1 MPNDNLKKYY
11 SYLKSNGADVAPT
24 YEAFANALSDENN
37 AKKYHSYLL
46 KNKFDAPQSYDVFS
60 QKLGIVKKKETT
72 VSPSVQ
78 KPKPISSGTQP
89 KGTQKPLGTSVSQK
103 ESKPEILF
111 PAQKGKRN
119 DVFTTEDGKTY
130 RLDMSTGKPVW
141 KGYTSSVV
149 KGQGGS
155 KQDYEIYNTIISN
168 PNTVNALNKTFGK
181 QASTSDTD
189 QIYTGLVGKEENQYR
204 VYNDNWQRLTP
215 NSNNWE
221 EVNSE
226 GAISYLNKNY
236 GKNVKVKPTVKKE
249 DKGYQ
254 FTDINSQ
261 LISKTEEK
269 VVPYLQRQYGR
280 LGFNFEESGLGTDY
294 VKVTSKNGNT
304 IEVSLDE
311 NNPEEALKLK
321 SFLQGNKSEIQT
333 DASKKVNDLIREV
346 NRFDLGSDYKK
357 QASKRLDD
365 YRSSEEFVNDLK
377 YMNFNEV
384 ESNINSI
391 KNNFIRRNDKQGLE
405 DFYNSSAYKLYKEKQ
420 KEDSSVKAEKID
432 SLYYELKQAK
442 TPEEKKQAK
451 IKIDTYLS
459 DKVINKQSDNYNIQL
474 GDVSESYKK
483 LNAAISQFDKDK
495 ADLDQRVNSGN
506 ISQEEY
512 ESLAESIN
520 KRAEYLDSRRQEIKS
535 EKDGLISDMNKL
547 QSITG
552 QYLIDK
558 EKTGSF
564 GGNMLN
570 SLVTGVSKIFE
581 PSMQVLTSVVSDR
594 IMMKLDPDELK
605 MLKAKGYNDEE
616 IKNYT
621 VNKETKKLKEE
632 FRSGLVE
639 TFGTSGTTKEYAQSK
654 DRGFFEKSL
663 SGVAESLPGMLAPGG
678 AIVKVGSL
686 GAQAYSSIEDE
697 MLADKD
703 FETTSALDRSVVAL
717 PYAIG
722 MGILE
727 NLGVSTVMSK
737 NPLAKSL
744 LTKSLLSAVKKVGGD
759 ASKEVIESVID
770 KEIKSNI
777 AKYGIRIVGGA
788 LAEAETGA
796 LQSAVLDIG
805 LKKLYNSWKD
815 ANDGKTAETLTE
827 GEYFSTPDTFMG
839 GLSQVAEDAAAEAIG
854 GWAMTTVGT
863 SAQAIMNKGQ
873 ISLYNDKDVEFLK
886 GLSTDPEVKKMFIAK
901 LKTNMLQGSMTKS
914 EAQEQLNSLNELE
927 STFSKIP
934 DNITGEN
941 LKKSVG
947 LISERN
953 KLTQEIEGKDESLTA
968 VQQARISEINNELKT
983 ISENAVKE
991 SNIEEVTAEG
1001 GGIQREGT
1009 QEGQP
1014 EVGQGEG
1021 AVGQATQPE
1030 TDLGNRPVEGGRTEE
1045 ERVTRNVIN
1054 RPATLSE
1061 FGGKTFDTPL
1071 QGDTYVDGQQVVFE
1085 DRATGRIYEL
1095 GNIDEVMDS
1104 AIPGLQA
1111 QEETISITTEGKVSI
1126 EGNNWNIQ
1134 SELPT
1139 QGIEYNPAGEVT
1151 RVSLKDDAGN
1161 TQMFEGQQAVDIA
1174 YQIELQK
1181 IQSIEQQQFIND
1193 LLEQDEEFQ
1202 TATESIK
1209 PRQIEAVVQEETAPD
1224 IVPTEPTVAEEVVA
1238 EQPVAEEVERL
1249 GKLLEGTDQQ
1259 IDEQIGTFRVS
1270 KDNSRVA
1277 KSIANAA
1284 KSIAKILPDV
1294 KFVVHDT
1301 DESYRKATGEQGR
1314 SQSSSGEYNPK
1325 TKTININASKANNR
1339 TAAHE
1344 VFHAILLN
1352 KIGSDIEAQRL
1363 TKAMINSV
1371 MKSLVNMKDAGKILR
1386 YLNDFAS
1393 NYEKNIQNE
1402 EKLAELFGILA
1413 DGYNSLPYPSKNIIR
1428 RFLDRMAKLFGLK
1441 PFTDREVIQFMN
1453 NVSFSVE
1460 AGDEITQKDISF
1472 LGNGT
1477 IDVTTPRKSKFI
1489 DSLVFE
1495 RFPTNKNTKVIE
1507 DFKLSDINGQ
1517 VAASTLSDKL
1527 TAGKLKK
1534 VKTVKGQEIV
1544 DAEYIFYGGVGYPE
1558 VTGYVWASSTK
1569 DKVQTIIDS
1578 MVVSSD
1584 GYRYLIPA
1592 IMSNTSHMSNRNMTL
1607 ITMEVFKEAIANN
1620 ELNRTKFKEIVSKAF
1635 SNKKAEKFKDGAL
1648 NAVSGNI
1655 SGNQMC
1661 DNLKNYM
1668 LSSKMSFES
1677 RKDVLKSMVGNP
1689 ESGNP
1694 KFSTVGTYLSLAT
1707 SLSEPIVKDA
1717 DMHQVAVVIRTKG
1730 NLTPKETDTNDVFY
1744 HDSYGFH
1751 IESDQEIEVL
1761 HLDGIYNLVD
1771 VIPEF
1776 TTDEGKTVSTKQE
1789 LKEKGQKGWNIK
1801 RILTNLGR
1809 THGLSK
1815 YSAEIVSPRKQLIG
1829 ENANLAQNVRDNLQ
1843 VARDMEDA
1851 GKSVKDIRIA
1861 TGWERG
1867 ADKKWRYEIDD
1878 IKIIG
1883 DKIPFTDNFVGEGYI
1898 VKLKDFVDG
1907 KILNAYPELGDKI
1920 TIVRG
1925 IPSSSSGE
1933 TFGSLQKTRN
1943 GWDLYLS
1950 DRIFNGDEQF
1960 GKSTLIHEI
1969 QHAIQ
1974 DIEGFAEGGNV
1985 KMMKT
1990 PNDVL
1995 QNLANKLPSKAL
2007 TSAEKSLIKDEYEK
2021 NGLSRLPI
2029 LPTSLDVTSDSINTI
2044 EDFIDKLDILIKLFP
2059 NENSYKNL
2067 QDALDLKLM
2076 EMGGKNVA
2084 FEKYQKLAGEVESRN
2099 VQTRM
2104 KMTPEERRQTTL
2116 QETEDVS
2123 REDQIIFFKGQEE
2136 SIDSAVR
2143 KQKADTISG
2152 MVFTARQNGFSDA
2165 AISQYLLT
2173 KGYTQEQIDGALSAK
2188 AGTKNIDDIF
2198 KASEQEIRD
2207 KVKRKSIREFFR
2219 SLSRTTLNRQVDIK
2233 RALAGLKNKQAQ
2245 KALARLITKA
2255 GSGGLASIR
2264 FKIAAKDIY
2273 GKLKEADIKVLDKII
2288 YARRIISINENRSE
2302 LRAKAYEGLDDSL
2315 KIELNNIIDSKK
2327 RKDNNE
2333 LNNIKKRVG
2342 EKTYKDL
2349 IDRSEIYKEPYR
2361 GMDGYSEVNAQENLN
2376 TIKNEIGEDKF
2387 NDLNDRADKYF
2398 NVFKENLKKLKESGR
2413 ITEDVYNDLN
2423 EIEYS
2428 PIATIKYIISDNMDV
2443 SDMDREASRLG
2454 MSKDDIKKLT
2464 DRNENG
2470 IITDSRYLLAMNI
2483 SSVESRAFEN
2493 AMLNEVV
2500 KALDEATPEQQT
2512 ALSEYVVFDNPIIGS
2527 FKDGRPKRK
2536 YDDQAVPSGFKKVYY
2551 FENGIEK
2558 YIIVREDMARQLLD
2572 VKNAKMQAAIENTAK
2587 TVPVIGAALKTITL
2601 TPARLLRFFAT
2612 GGNPLFIL
2620 GNVAVDWV
2628 NAVFNTDVY
2637 SNLKAYGMVQ
2647 AGLGFAKNFIKK
2659 AVTNDTFN
2667 KTYNEF
2673 AEHGGLMDFLSNES
2687 MRALNELKPGHK
2699 IFSPLHKAVEMYGTV
2714 MSFLGE
2720 TSEVA
2725 MRLAVYEKMKSNL
2738 VSEFKKENGVDPN
2751 AQQMDDIMW
2760 EAAREARELIDF
2772 NQGGSWAKEADVVM
2786 PYLNAALQ
2794 GFRKPLDYAK
2804 KNPVGFASSYI
2815 QLAGMGASI
2824 AAMSLAAAMNA
2835 MPSDD
2840 DDEEKKKKIRKAL
2853 DSISDHEK
2861 ASYHIIFT
2869 GKVDKNGELEYIRIK
2884 KLPVAS
2890 VATTLAEQMMY
2901 KYLVGYEFDEAT
2913 FNQTIEKSL
2922 PLSIS
2927 ELESKNPVVA
2937 GYLTYKYNEDTF
2949 TGEKVFRGP
2958 KDKVILETAEGVND
2972 PKIEAFYKSVAPVF
2986 GLSPARSKAFVE
2998 KIITNQ
3004 STNPTINIFYA
3015 AANGIFGKDTQFGNE
3030 FSTAMEKMKEAAGKK
3045 LIRYTNENVL
3055 KYKKEDE
3062 LEKEKIYIT
3071 TEKYLK
3077 DSKIKADIKDRYNN
3091 GKTMTIGELEKIV
3104 KENYDPIDQQ
3114 KYLKKYYT
3122 YTQTMNAD
3130 PVLLDLL
3137 YEDDPNIQALIINDT
3152 YGPSLEKEE
3161 LDELVDVMQKSR
3173 RKVSSKAWYIYQTK
3187 YKNRK

>member
-78 KPKPISSGTQP
+78 KEKPISSGTQP
-89 KGTQKPLGTSVSQK
+89 KANQKPLGTSVSQK

-130 RLDMSTGKPVW
+130 RLDMSTGRPVW

-168 PNTVNALNKTFGK
+168 PNTVNALNKTFRK

-269 VVPYLQRQYGR
+269 VVPYLQRQYGK

-391 KNNFIRRNDKQGLE
+391 KNNFIRRNDKKGLE

-495 ADLDQRVNSGN
+495 ADLDQRVNAGN

-722 MGILE
+722 MGVLE
-727 NLGVSTVMSK
+727 NIGVSTAMSK

-759 ASKEVIESVID
+759 ASKEVIENVIN

-815 ANDGKTAETLTE
+815 ANDGKTAEKLTE

-1021 AVGQATQPE
+1021 AVGQAAQPE

-1045 ERVTRNVIN
+1045 ESVTRNVIN

-1111 QEETISITTEGKVSI
+1111 QEETISITPEGKVSI

-1224 IVPTEPTVAEEVVA
+1224 IVPTEPTVAEEVVV

-1259 IDEQIGTFRVS
+1259 IDEQIGTLNVS
-1270 KDNSRVA
+1270 KKNNKVA
-1277 KSIANAA
+1277 QSIANAA
-1284 KSIAKILPDV
+1284 KAIAKILPDV

-1301 DESYRKATGEQGR
+1301 DESYRKATGEQSR
-1314 SQSSSGEYNPK
+1314 SQSSSGEYNNK
-1325 TKTININASKANNR
+1325 TKTIHINASKANNR

-1352 KIGSDIEAQRL
+1352 KIGSDIELQRL
-1363 TKAMINSV
+1363 TKAMIDSV
-1371 MKSLVNMKDAGKILR
+1371 LKSLSKTKGSEEVVA
-1386 YLNDFAS
+1386 YLEKFAS
-1393 NYEKNIQNE
+1393 QYDDKTIFNE

-1413 DGYNSLPYPSKNIIR
+1413 DNYAKLPADTKNIIQ
-1428 RFLDRMAKLFGLK
+1428 RFIDRVRKILGLK
-1441 PFTDREVIQFMN
+1441 PMTDREVIDFMN
-1453 NVSFSVE
+1453 TISQKVA
-1460 AGDEITQKDISF
+1460 AGQEITQKDISKISTD
-1472 LGNGT
+1472 NT
-1477 IDVTTPRKSKFI
+1477 ISKVNKRFQADFS
-1489 DSLVFE
+1489 DSVS
-1495 RFPTNKNTKVIE
+1495 
-1507 DFKLSDINGQ
+1507 KLSFIYDKNGEQ
-1517 VAASTLSDKL
+1517 FKKLEKDGFITRDKSLSDFN
-1527 TAGKLKK
+1527 GK
-1534 VKTVKGQEIV
+1534 
-1544 DAEYIFYGGVGYPE
+1544 YIFLHQPD
-1558 VTGYVWASSTK
+1558 A
-1569 DKVQTIIDS
+1569 
-1578 MVVSSD
+1578 
-1584 GYRYLIPA
+1584 
-1592 IMSNTSHMSNRNMTL
+1592 
-1607 ITMEVFKEAIANN
+1607 
-1620 ELNRTKFKEIVSKAF
+1620 AF
-1635 SNKKAEKFKDGAL
+1635 SGMIFKDG
-1648 NAVSGNI
+1648 
-1655 SGNQMC
+1655 
-1661 DNLKNYM
+1661 
-1668 LSSKMSFES
+1668 E
-1677 RKDVLKSMVGNP
+1677 VLVEG
-1689 ESGNP
+1689 
-1694 KFSTVGTYLSLAT
+1694 
-1707 SLSEPIVKDA
+1707 
-1717 DMHQVAVVIRTKG
+1717 KG
-1730 NLTPKETDTNDVFY
+1730 GVFY
-1744 HDSYGFH
+1744 PIKFH
-1751 IESDQEIEVL
+1751 E
-1761 HLDGIYNLVD
+1761 DGYFWASTDRTAKKMADDLNKVMEQNGGSIY
-1771 VIPEF
+1771 
-1776 TTDEGKTVSTKQE
+1776 
-1789 LKEKGQKGWNIK
+1789 
-1801 RILTNLGR
+1801 
-1809 THGLSK
+1809 
-1815 YSAEIVSPRKQLIG
+1815 
-1829 ENANLAQNVRDNLQ
+1829 
-1843 VARDMEDA
+1843 M
-1851 GKSVKDIRIA
+1851 
-1861 TGWERG
+1861 
-1867 ADKKWRYEIDD
+1867 
-1878 IKIIG
+1878 
-1883 DKIPFTDNFVGEGYI
+1883 
-1898 VKLKDFVDG
+1898 
-1907 KILNAYPELGDKI
+1907 
-1920 TIVRG
+1920 
-1925 IPSSSSGE
+1925 
-1933 TFGSLQKTRN
+1933 
-1943 GWDLYLS
+1943 
-1950 DRIFNGDEQF
+1950 
-1960 GKSTLIHEI
+1960 
-1969 QHAIQ
+1969 
-1974 DIEGFAEGGNV
+1974 
-1985 KMMKT
+1985 
-1990 PNDVL
+1990 
-1995 QNLANKLPSKAL
+1995 AL
-2007 TSAEKSLIKDEYEK
+2007 TSAPS
-2021 NGLSRLPI
+2021 
-2029 LPTSLDVTSDSINTI
+2029 
-2044 EDFIDKLDILIKLFP
+2044 DKLMSSTTMANAILDFFSSKALD
-2059 NENSYKNL
+2059 KNFKVTPTQL
-2067 QDALDLKLM
+2067 KSALRKAANDVKSVNNKKVGLDLKLPSNATIE
-2076 EMGGKNVA
+2076 EMQSAIRTALGSENSSFADRKNFAVELTKLMASEINKNDIAVNQFGKLFSEGIQN
-2084 FEKYQKLAGEVESRN
+2084 KY
-2099 VQTRM
+2099 
-2104 KMTPEERRQTTL
+2104 
-2116 QETEDVS
+2116 
-2123 REDQIIFFKGQEE
+2123 FKGITKTGKLKISAANMNQALSEMFTEPMLKEGIDREKGGQVYAILELNGPVKAEPSTKHESYPMAIESANKDNKVTLHLLNDRQNWFDTFEDFETGDIVSKERQLKVYPTSGVSVRGLKVNTANVTTQKQEE

-2152 MVFTARQNGFSDA
+2152 IVFTARQNGFSDA
-2165 AISQYLLT
+2165 AISQYLLG

-2198 KASEQEIRD
+2198 EASQQEIRD
-2207 KVKRKSIREFFR
+2207 KVKRKSIREGLR
-2219 SLSRTTLNRQVDIK
+2219 SLTRTLLNRQSDIK
-2233 RALAGLKNKQAQ
+2233 RVLNILSSERSGWRKGWRVIEKNNAASRAYAK
-2245 KALARLITKA
+2245 LITKA
-2255 GSGGLASIR
+2255 GATGLASIR

-2273 GKLKEADIKVLDKII
+2273 GKLKESEIKVLDKII
-2288 YARRIISINENRSE
+2288 YARRIISINENR
-2302 LRAKAYEGLDDSL
+2302 AMKGL
-2315 KIELNNIIDSKK
+2315 
-2327 RKDNNE
+2327 
-2333 LNNIKKRVG
+2333 
-2342 EKTYKDL
+2342 
-2349 IDRSEIYKEPYR
+2349 EPYR
-2361 GMDGYSEVNAQENLN
+2361 GMDGYSEVNAQQNLN
-2376 TIKNEIGEDKF
+2376 TIKSEIGEDKF
-2387 NDLNDRADKYF
+2387 NDLNERADKYF

-2443 SDMDREASRLG
+2443 SDMDREAARLG

-2527 FKDGRPKRK
+2527 FNDGRPKRK
-2536 YDDQAVPSGFKKVYY
+2536 YDDEAVPSGFKKVYY

-2587 TVPVIGAALKTITL
+2587 TVPVIGTALKAITL

-2637 SNLKAYGMVQ
+2637 SNFKTFGMAQ
-2647 AGLGFAKNFIKK
+2647 AGFGFAKNFIKK

-2673 AEHGGLMDFLSNES
+2673 AEHGGLMEFLSNES
-2687 MRALNELKPGHK
+2687 MRSLNELKPGHK
-2699 IFSPLHKAVEMYGTV
+2699 ILSKGHRALEIYGNI

-2890 VATTLAEQMMY
+2890 VATTWAEQMMY
-2901 KYLVGYEFDEAT
+2901 KYLVDYEFDDAT

-2927 ELESKNPVVA
+2927 ELESKNPVVS

-2972 PKIEAFYKSVAPVF
+2972 PKIESFYKTVAPVF

-3015 AANGIFGKDTQFGNE
+3015 AANGIFGKDTQFGTE
-3030 FSTAMEKMKEAAGKK
+3030 FSTAMEKMKETAGKK

-3071 TEKYLK
+3071 TDKYLK

-3130 PVLLDLL
+3130 PILLDLL